1 MYLFRL
7 SRIGQKFDEVNLQFA
22 KTALL
27 AILYTIWMVFELV
40 LSPSLLPVSSPF
52 AWLLSGSALTVLMYS
67 ALGPGTI
74 ADVSQQQ
81 GQKYVSASEANV
93 ILSMEPVFAALTA
106 WLVLGE
112 VTTVQELIGGGI
124 ILLAAL
130 IATR

>member
-40 LSPSLLPVSSPF
+40 LSPSFLPVSSPF